1 MLCYWIELT
10 TTYSDHEPQ
19 LLLVPW
25 FSPHKNVHKPNLFIC
40 DWKTFNNDTWSS
52 DYKSTDW
59 PKIIQ
64 KDERILIFLFTITS
78 KKLEKWYQVTLLWE
92 LSPLANESS
101 KMVSLWHHTVP
112 EPFLKFFFFLVT
124 GVQSEVPKSF
134 LSIYHHLTKIY
145 FPSHLV
151 LKNKY

>member
-19 LLLVPW
+19 VLLVPW

-40 DWKTFNNDTWSS
+40 DWKTFNNDTCSS

-78 KKLEKWYQVTLLWE
+78 KKLEKMISSYA
-92 LSPLANESS
+92 PLRIKSIS
-101 KMVSLWHHTVP
+101 KW
-112 EPFLKFFFFLVT
+112 
-124 GVQSEVPKSF
+124 
-134 LSIYHHLTKIY
+134 II
-145 FPSHLV
+145 
-151 LKNKY
+151 KNG